1 MPTPPG
7 RQESCG
13 TRVWGA
19 VPASQ
24 HMCRAVAVL
33 RCSQVTLQMPMS
45 VPWRLY
51 QATDPRDYQPQ

>member
-1 MPTPPG
+1 MGPG
-7 RQESCG
+7 SGGLCQPHSTC
-13 TRVWGA
+13 V
-19 VPASQ
+19 
-24 HMCRAVAVL
+24 CRAVAVL